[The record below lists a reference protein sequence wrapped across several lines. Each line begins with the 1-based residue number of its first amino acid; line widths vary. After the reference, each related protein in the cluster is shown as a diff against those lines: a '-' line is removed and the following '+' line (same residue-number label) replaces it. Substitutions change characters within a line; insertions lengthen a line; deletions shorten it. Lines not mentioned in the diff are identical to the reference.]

1 MIDRTDAITWP
12 DLTPRRTN
20 IPGRLAGFLTA
31 AAALLAGLAPGASA
45 NTRDWSSLALSGPHT
60 AGTLA
65 VYFLHGP
72 SQPGPVPLTLGE
84 ALKQARVVVH
94 ETGFVERLE
103 IENTGDEAV
112 FVQAGDI
119 VKGGRQDRVLTV
131 SLLIPPRSGRV
142 AIGSYCVQQGRW
154 SRRGAESASRF
165 TSAEARMPSLAAKRS
180 LYARKAT
187 RSRDAQRTVPAP
199 RSLGGTRADR
209 SRPDVQ
215 QRIGTLNRMP
225 GTGARKEARS
235 RQAEIWAAG
244 AAVQRTLGANR
255 ATSGR
260 SHGSGASLPLSLANR
275 KLTEAREKLAGQM
288 LGHGTARDDIV
299 G

>member
-1 MIDRTDAITWP
+1 MV
-12 DLTPRRTN
+12 
-20 IPGRLAGFLTA
+20 LAGPFRPSR
-31 AAALLAGLAPGASA
+31 AG
-45 NTRDWSSLALSGPHT
+45 N
-60 AGTLA
+60 LA

-142 AIGSYCVQQGRW
+142 AIGSYCVEQGRW

-199 RSLGGTRADR
+199 RSLGGTRG
-209 SRPDVQ
+209 
-215 QRIGTLNRMP
+215 RIDP
-225 GTGARKEARS
+225 GPMS
-235 RQAEIWAAG
+235 S
-244 AAVQRTLGANR
+244 
-255 ATSGR
+255 SG
-260 SHGSGASLPLSLANR
+260 SEH
-275 KLTEAREKLAGQM
+275 
-288 LGHGTARDDIV
+288 
-299 G
+299 